1 MLERMAG
8 GALILDFDG
17 TITEQDLLDA
27 IATRF
32 GDEDVFAELEGGL
45 LGGGLPLHEVI
56 RREFAPV
63 KAPLREV
70 VDWVLAN
77 AKTRPGFAELVH
89 EARERGYE
97 VTVVSSGF
105 KELIEPVLER
115 EGLGDLALVAS
126 SADPDP
132 SGWKITFHDDEIC
145 PVCGQACKR
154 ASVQALANGGTVV
167 YVGDGYSDRCA
178 AELADHVF
186 ARTGLA
192 RYLDAKGVSYE
203 PFDDFHDIARALP

>member
-1 MLERMAG
+1 MSAP
-8 GALILDFDG
+8 ALILDFDG

-32 GDEDVFAELEGGL
+32 GDEDVFSELEGGL
-45 LGGGLPLHEVI
+45 LGGELPLHEVI

-63 KAPLREV
+63 KAPLGEV

-77 AKTRPGFAELVH
+77 AKTRPGFGELVR

-115 EGLGDLALVAS
+115 EGLGDLPLVAS

-132 SGWKITFHDDEIC
+132 TGWKITFTDEEIC

-154 ASVQALANGGTVV
+154 ASVQALTNGSKLV

-192 RYLDAKGVSYE
+192 RYFDAKGLDYM
-203 PFDDFHDIARALP
+203 PFEDFHDIVRALP